1 MHRLAEE
8 TAETNGLWGP
18 HSELH
23 LPREMG
29 ARPNGLR
36 ATEEGG
42 SAEATPS
49 GHSLEIKEKFISS
62 LIQEFFF
69 LIQRLPLHEGSFW
82 IKAPRSWLR
91 PVV

>member
-1 MHRLAEE
+1 MNHLAEE
-8 TAETNGLWGP
+8 TAETNVLWGP

-29 ARPNGLR
+29 AKPNGLR

-49 GHSLEIKEKFISS
+49 GHSLEIKAKFIPS
-62 LIQEFFF
+62 LIQDFFF
-69 LIQRLPLHEGSFW
+69 F
-82 IKAPRSWLR
+82 
-91 PVV
+91 